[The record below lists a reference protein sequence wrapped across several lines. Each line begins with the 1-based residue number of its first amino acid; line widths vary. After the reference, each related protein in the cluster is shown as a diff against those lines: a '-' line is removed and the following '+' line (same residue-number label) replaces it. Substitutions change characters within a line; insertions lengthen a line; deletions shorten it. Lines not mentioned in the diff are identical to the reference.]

1 MDYRVYLCS
10 IVENVQ
16 WIAIRVLITVAVAW
30 LFYQSYYGMVLLPVI
45 GVFCRKRYIISR
57 KKKRQQML
65 LYQFKDG
72 VLAVQNALLAG
83 YSVENSWREAEKEL
97 QKLYGAQGLM
107 TQEWHQMNV
116 RIKMNEPLEKQLME
130 FASRSNW
137 EDVES
142 IAEVL
147 SFAKRS
153 GEISSRS

>member
-1 MDYRVYLCS
+1 MDYRVYRCS
-10 IVENVQ
+10 IGENVQ
-16 WIAIRVLITVAVAW
+16 WIAISVLITAAVAW

-130 FASRSNW
+130 FASRSNC

-142 IAEVL
+142 LRKFFLLQNA
-147 SFAKRS
+147 A